1 MEMQQIVSTEFEKI
15 CLNKFLIS
23 IKDEFTKRFNDFIK
37 NNKEKI
43 IKEIEMVEKN
53 KNNPE
58 KKKRGRPKKPKTE
71 ILKTEEK
78 EPEILKLTEEKEPEI
93 LKELEKEP
101 EILKTEEKEPEM
113 KPKKKRGRPKK
124 VKPDDIIITSVND
137 TDDELVTNNIHSKKK
152 GRPALKEQHNIIE
165 VNTEKEPVCDIQ
177 EIDVIRIDINGD
189 IYLRDTY
196 NNLYNMSD
204 QEPVGKYDELNNAI
218 IV

>member
-1 MEMQQIVSTEFEKI
+1 MELQQIVSTEFEKI

-23 IKDEFTKRFNDFIK
+23 IKDEFTERFNNFMK

-53 KNNPE
+53 NNPE
-58 KKKRGRPKKPKTE
+58 KKKRGRPKKNKPD
-71 ILKTEEK
+71 EK
-78 EPEILKLTEEKEPEI
+78 EIENLKI
-93 LKELEKEP
+93 DGNELEKEP
-101 EILKTEEKEPEM
+101 EIQ
-113 KPKKKRGRPKK
+113 PKKKRGRPKK
-124 VKPDDIIITSVND
+124 VKQDDIIISVND
-137 TDDELVTNNIHSKKK
+137 TDDDSFSNMPLKKK
-152 GRPALKEQHNIIE
+152 GRPAIKDQHNIIE
-165 VNTEKEPVCDIQ
+165 VNIDKEPVCDIQ
-177 EIDVIRIDINGD
+177 EIDVVRIDIDGD